1 MNRPDSK
8 STDHAAQ
15 KQPFPLLPD
24 IKTEDQSVRT
34 NQFARTGC
42 QNQKSVTPQESSRL
56 DELISEEDIEWG
68 E

>member
-15 KQPFPLLPD
+15 KQPFPLIPD
-24 IKTEDQSVRT
+24 IKTEERSVDAR
-34 NQFARTGC
+34 QFASTGY
-42 QNQKSVTPQESSRL
+42 QNQKSVTRQESSRL